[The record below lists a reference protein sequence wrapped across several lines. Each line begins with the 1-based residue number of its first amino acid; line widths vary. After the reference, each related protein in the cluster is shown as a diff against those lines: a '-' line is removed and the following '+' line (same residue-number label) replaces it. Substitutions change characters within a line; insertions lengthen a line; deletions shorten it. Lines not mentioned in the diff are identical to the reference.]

1 MTISKKIV
9 CLSTLLVTMLVL
21 AIGSMT
27 HTTNASGIV
36 ADHVDI
42 ELLSLLDT
50 VLPAAPIEVVIVF
63 DDMSATSEVAALAN
77 EFYAMQTL
85 PMAGAILPAGLIDV
99 VAALP
104 GVDYIV
110 HNQPLEY
117 FLAESVSY
125 VKADQVWTTYGEK
138 GGGDVAAAVIDSGID
153 GLHPDMGNV
162 VQNVKVLP
170 LLPPIENFPQ
180 TDTTSGHGTH
190 VAGTIGG
197 DGTFSGGHYR
207 GIAPEVDLVGLGS
220 GEAISILTAAE
231 AYDWVLTNHAEYN
244 IRVIN
249 NSWGISGGDF
259 DPQNPINV
267 ASRAAYE
274 AGILSVFAAGNDGGN
289 DIMNPYSIAPWV
301 LAVAAGD
308 KSGNLAGF
316 SSRGKSGD
324 ALKHPDLTA
333 PGVDIYAARSSTI
346 GITAL
351 DTALNPVDVLWTP
364 FYTKMSGTSMAT
376 PHVVGAA
383 ALLFSSNPDLSPD
396 QVMDLLVTTTN
407 PMNNALHEAGSGYMD
422 VLAAYEASLNVTGNL
437 ADFLNGNTAR

>member
-1 MTISKKIV
+1 MTISKKFV
-9 CLSTLLVTMLVL
+9 CLSTLLLMLFALVL
-21 AIGSMT
+21 GSKT
-27 HTTNASGIV
+27 PTTTASGVI
-36 ADHVDI
+36 ADRVDVD
-42 ELLSLLDT
+42 LLSLLDT
-50 VLPAAPIEVVIVF
+50 VLPTEPVEVVIVF
-63 DDMSATSEVAALAN
+63 DDLGALSEVSALAS

-85 PMAGAILPAGLIDV
+85 PMAGAVLPAGLIDT
-99 VAALP
+99 VASLP
-104 GVDYIV
+104 GVDYV
-110 HNQPLEY
+110 VYNEPLDY

-125 VKADQVWTTYGEK
+125 VKADQVWSTYGEQ
-138 GGGDVAAAVIDSGID
+138 GGGGIAAAVIDSGID

-180 TDTTSGHGTH
+180 TDTSSGHGTH

-197 DGTFSGGHYR
+197 DGSYSNGHYR
-207 GIAPEVDLVGLGS
+207 GVAPEVNLVGLGA
-220 GEAISILTAAE
+220 GEVISILTAAE
-231 AYDWVLTNHAEYN
+231 AYDWVLTNHEEYN

-249 NSWGISGGDF
+249 NSWGTSGGDF

-289 DIMNPYSIAPWV
+289 DIMNPYSLAPWV

-308 KSGNLAGF
+308 KTGNLADF
-316 SSRGKSGD
+316 SSRGKAGD
-324 ALKHPDLTA
+324 TLKHPDLTA

-351 DTALNPVDVLWTP
+351 DPSPNPVDVLWTP
-364 FYTKMSGTSMAT
+364 FYTVMSGTSMAT

-383 ALLFSSNPDLSPD
+383 SLLLSNNPDLSPD
-396 QVMDLLVTTTN
+396 QVMDLLVNTTN

-422 VLAAYEASLNVTGNL
+422 VLAAYEASLSVTGNL
-437 ADFLNGNTAR
+437 ADFLNGNTDH